1 MTNSRPV
8 LQRLNLTWLLVAA
21 LIVLVADPLGL
32 LVGNFSSD
40 SYSQI
45 RSELLKTKNAKVL
58 LIGSW
63 DDLYSLEYNNYWRQE
78 VSEEFVESNY
88 IEILDAASLGD
99 KYFNRYLLSKEI
111 THILVPQSSALN
123 EKVYYKFGN
132 RGTVDLSLVRPFFSK
147 LTSTLGPFASVLF
160 KVGGGHSDRNNALT
174 PKYSLRWFNV
184 DSEFYEQKKGLT
196 KNGLYRY
203 NYYTDYESGPDVS
216 WFFDPSPKR
225 SNVLKLEYSSPID
238 HLDQVTLE
246 LTLVAAYGQ
255 NAPEHV
261 VIVSSKY
268 FSESKVLMPNKPG
281 IFRISVHSGEN
292 IKISSA
298 TPCRLAGTFEPSDLT
313 QFKYCF
319 GVAKVLITPETQ
331 VG

>member
-1 MTNSRPV
+1 VTNSRPV
-8 LQRLNLTWLLVAA
+8 LQRLNLTWLLVVA
-21 LIVLVADPLGL
+21 LIVLIADPLGL
-32 LVGNFSSD
+32 LVDNFSSD

-78 VSEEFVESNY
+78 VSEEFVESKY

-99 KYFNRYLLSKEI
+99 KYFNKYLLSKEI
-111 THILVPQSSALN
+111 THILVPQSSAMN
-123 EKVYYKFGN
+123 GRVYYKFGK
-132 RGTVDLSLVRPFFSK
+132 RGTIELSLVMPFFSK
-147 LTSTLGPFASVLF
+147 MTSTLGPFASVLF
-160 KVGGGHSDRNNALT
+160 KVGGGHSDINNALT
-174 PKYSLRWFNV
+174 PKYSLKWSDV
-184 DSEFYEQKKGLT
+184 GSEFYEQNKRLT
-196 KNGLYRY
+196 RNGLYRY
-203 NYYTDYESGPDVS
+203 NYYTDYEFGPDVS
-216 WFFDPSPKR
+216 WFFDLSPER
-225 SNVLKLEYSSPID
+225 SNVLELEYSSPID

-261 VIVSSKY
+261 VIVSSKN

-281 IFRISVHSGEN
+281 IFRINVHSGEN
-292 IKISSA
+292 IKISST

-319 GVAKVLITPETQ
+319 GIAKVLISPQNQ